1 MISRFQQQS
10 FLSFVAIII
19 DDACQSSCQICG
31 GYNHFAAICSDD
43 DCLGKC
49 AGILRLQGM
58 YQCNDEDELITESLP
73 SSGQLPLI
81 CVMLQWRP
89 NWSARDSFLAEQLP
103 RKETKIMRD
112 ETISVG
118 GHRMHRRVSLQVC
131 PDQTETKLASTQQ
144 NSAQMCQK

>member
-10 FLSFVAIII
+10 FLSFVAITLG
-19 DDACQSSCQICG
+19 DVWQSSCQILG
-31 GYNHFAAICSDD
+31 GNTILQQYVVIMIVWVS
-43 DCLGKC
+43 
-49 AGILRLQGM
+49 AGILRLQRM
-58 YQCNDEDELITESLP
+58 YQCNDENELITESLP

-144 NSAQMCQK
+144 NSAQMCHK